1 MIELEPVV
9 QLDLTL
15 SVINIRLSLSGAYF
29 GTGDLDFERRI
40 KTSAGVDSIK
50 TFRTFYIKST
60 TEGYNSTLDLWSWL
74 RLKNGAASLCY
85 LPLI

>member
-15 SVINIRLSLSGAYF
+15 TVINIRLSLSGANF

-40 KTSAGVDSIK
+40 KTSAGVDSVK
-50 TFRTFYIKST
+50 TFRTFYIKKH
-60 TEGYNSTLDLWSWL
+60 Y
-74 RLKNGAASLCY
+74 
-85 LPLI
+85 